1 MPCLHKQ
8 GTYHRNDF
16 AQDATP
22 WGRLIRFLRVRS
34 GSSAV
39 ALCWLL
45 LARAVSSSSRHP
57 QGSLPHVLYVST
69 SVTTLAP
76 NTLTAGLCSSLQYI
90 EGFCRTGAP
99 GGFDPLPQQTIS
111 DRRALGSMTKRHA
124 VCRQKSPAV
133 LAGGIFELGGMGGFI
148 AAALQLSQPD
158 L

>member
-22 WGRLIRFLRVRS
+22 
-34 GSSAV
+34 
-39 ALCWLL
+39 
-45 LARAVSSSSRHP
+45 
-57 QGSLPHVLYVST
+57 GSLPHVLYVST

-124 VCRQKSPAV
+124 VQGMTERPAEQRLIEYRLVGSCRSVARSHPRSSPAAS
-133 LAGGIFELGGMGGFI
+133 LNWAGWE
-148 AAALQLSQPD
+148 D
-158 L
+158 LLPRLRSCFS